1 MDLATQRVVDAA
13 AVPKRRAPVSAPHPP
28 PRPPVKEGPRRQ
40 PQVRRQVGVA
50 AGINIAPG
58 SEDDGWC
65 VPPPVTLSDGTR
77 LQLYKDGEALHAAY
91 EAIKH
96 ARRRICLESYI
107 FADDDTGRAFAE
119 LLTAKAR
126 DGIAVY
132 LIYDSFGSF
141 SVNQFW

>member
-1 MDLATQRVVDAA
+1 MGTMDVAERRDLDARAA
-13 AVPKRRAPVSAPHPP
+13 ATPMKRRAPVSAPLSAPHPP
-28 PRPPVKEGPRRQ
+28 PRPPVEEGPRRQ
-40 PQVRRQVGVA
+40 PQGRRQVGVA

-96 ARRRICLESYI
+96 ARRRVCLESYI
-107 FADDDTGRAFAE
+107 FADDDTGHAFAE
-119 LLTAKAR
+119 LLSAKAR
-126 DGIAVY
+126 DGIA
-132 LIYDSFGSF
+132 
-141 SVNQFW
+141 